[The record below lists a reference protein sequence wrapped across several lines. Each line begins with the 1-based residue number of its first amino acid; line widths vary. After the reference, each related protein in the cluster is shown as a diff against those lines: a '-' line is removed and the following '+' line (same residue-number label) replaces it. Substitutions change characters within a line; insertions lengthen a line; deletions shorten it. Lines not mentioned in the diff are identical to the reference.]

1 MQNLKLTTPNKID
14 KRRHMQLL
22 RNGHVP
28 TLSSIMIRMSL
39 ILAAVPTLGHE
50 TQLTDSERA
59 SGAAVAAY
67 QVHLRNRDFVHRPSW
82 AYDEIVVEAVVKGP
96 KMVQEF
102 EVWMKDAASAK
113 AAAAAVVV
121 VAAAAAAA
129 AAVAASV
136 VAMRLEAAVMA
147 NQFVVACLKEVV
159 GALVVATKFHDHPG
173 ELHVSER
180 KTDATHTALPVI
192 QRDLLDLQQ
201 RMKLGIPGSD
211 TEAQVEHS
219 DAHLVA
225 NLSCCDL

>member
-1 MQNLKLTTPNKID
+1 M
-14 KRRHMQLL
+14 
-22 RNGHVP
+22 
-28 TLSSIMIRMSL
+28 
-39 ILAAVPTLGHE
+39 
-50 TQLTDSERA
+50 TDSERA

-67 QVHLRNRDFVHRPSW
+67 QAHLRNRDFVHRPSW

-96 KMVQEF
+96 KTMQEF

-113 AAAAAVVV
+113 AAAAAL
-121 VAAAAAAA
+121 
-129 AAVAASV
+129 V
-136 VAMRLEAAVMA
+136 VAMRSEAAVMA
-147 NQFVVACLKEVV
+147 NQLVAACLKEVV
-159 GALVVATKFHDHPG
+159 GALVAATKFHGHPG

-201 RMKLGIPGSD
+201 RMKLGIPGSG